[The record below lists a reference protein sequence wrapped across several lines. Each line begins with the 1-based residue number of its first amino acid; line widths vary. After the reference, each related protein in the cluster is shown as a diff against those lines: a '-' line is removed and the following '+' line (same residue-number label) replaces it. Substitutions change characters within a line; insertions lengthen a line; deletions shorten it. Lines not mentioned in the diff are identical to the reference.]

1 MDFAFDATTL
11 ELRDRL
17 LAFMEECVYPAEPR
31 FREEAEHSDD
41 RWGTPPVIE
50 ELKTEARERGLWNL
64 FLPAIHEDGAGLTNL
79 QYAPL
84 AEITGRNPWMAP
96 EALNCSA
103 PDTGNMEL
111 LSLFATPEQKAR
123 WLDPLLDGRIR
134 SAFSMTE
141 PDVASSDATNIAT
154 RIQREGDDY
163 VINGRKWWTSGAMAP
178 RCELLIVMGVTDPDA
193 ERHRRQ
199 SMILV
204 PKDTPGVRVERS
216 TSLFGY
222 DDGPHGGHAEIVYD
236 NVRVPA
242 SNLLGDEGDGFRLAQ
257 ERLGPGRIHHAM
269 RAIGMAER
277 ALEMMCRRT
286 ASRSAFG
293 RPIVDHGVV
302 QRWISESRVKI
313 EQVRLLVLKT
323 AWLMDTVGNRGA
335 RIEVSAIKVAAPE
348 VATWVI
354 DRAIQ
359 AHGGAGVSQDHLLA
373 ELYAVARILQIAD
386 GPDEVHHMAIARRE
400 TRRYREP
407 VPVYLGLRGARP
419 GRRAGALAAG
429 RRRDSAVAGLHGQAG
444 HGEAPRDVEVRH
456 LGEREPAVGP
466 VPVKD
471 AVVEPEDRARE
482 QPRVGLGDRALLHPA
497 RQERRPLELEVAGAG
512 AGQLPRLLLTGGRP
526 VHPDQHLLGHE
537 QTVAQELVLRQ
548 VEGRL
553 EHRVERLGE
562 VLVPAGDAVELLH
575 LGFERLGHDLVET
588 VELGLEVVI
597 ERRRPDPDDGGHVGP
612 LAVLVP
618 LPAEQLGRGLQ
629 DRRALAP

>member
-11 ELRDRL
+11 ELRERL
-17 LAFMEECVYPAEPR
+17 LAFMDELVHPAEQR
-31 FREEAEHSDD
+31 FREEVASAVDP
-41 RWGTPPVIE
+41 WATPPVIE
-50 ELKTEARERGLWNL
+50 ELKREARQRGLWNL
-64 FLPAIHEDGAGLTNL
+64 FLPATHEHGAGLTNL

-111 LSLFATPEQKAR
+111 LSLFGTPAQQAQ
-123 WLDPLLDGRIR
+123 WLEPLLEGEIR

-141 PDVASSDATNIAT
+141 PEVASSDATNIAT
-154 RIQREGDDY
+154 RIERDGDDY
-163 VINGRKWWTSGAMAP
+163 VINGRKWWTSGAMSP
-178 RCELLIVMGVTDPDA
+178 RCALLVVMGVTDPDA

-204 PKDTPGVRVERS
+204 PKDTPGVQIVRS

-222 DDGPHGGHAEIVYD
+222 DDGPHGGHAEIIYD

-242 SNLLGDEGDGFRLAQ
+242 ANLLGEEGDGFRLAQ

-277 ALEMMCRRT
+277 ALEMLCRRT
-286 ASRSAFG
+286 AGRSTFG
-293 RPIVDHGVV
+293 RPIIDHGVV
-302 QRWISESRVKI
+302 QRWISEARVKI

-359 AHGGAGVSQDHLLA
+359 AHGGAGVSQDHLLG

-400 TRRYREP
+400 TERYRLP
-407 VPVYLGLRGARP
+407 V
-419 GRRAGALAAG
+419 
-429 RRRDSAVAGLHGQAG
+429 AV
-444 HGEAPRDVEVRH
+444 
-456 LGEREPAVGP
+456 
-466 VPVKD
+466 
-471 AVVEPEDRARE
+471 
-482 QPRVGLGDRALLHPA
+482 
-497 RQERRPLELEVAGAG
+497 
-512 AGQLPRLLLTGGRP
+512 
-526 VHPDQHLLGHE
+526 
-537 QTVAQELVLRQ
+537 
-548 VEGRL
+548 
-553 EHRVERLGE
+553 
-562 VLVPAGDAVELLH
+562 
-575 LGFERLGHDLVET
+575 
-588 VELGLEVVI
+588 
-597 ERRRPDPDDGGHVGP
+597 
-612 LAVLVP
+612 
-618 LPAEQLGRGLQ
+618 
-629 DRRALAP
+629 